1 MGKFQKQLK
10 EFLKEQV
17 EYFVS
22 CQKEYGHGTFAD
34 EHLERVTTKFFD
46 EAIDDF
52 PDIGK
57 VSIVEGKTKEAMHK
71 NFEAYWKFVGRVH
84 SWKKKWLD
92 DSE

>member
-22 CQKEYGHGTFAD
+22 CQKEYGHGTFTD
-34 EHLERVTTKFFD
+34 EHLDRVTTKFFA
-46 EAIDDF
+46 EAQQEF
-52 PDIGK
+52 PQITNYK
-57 VSIVEGKTKEAMHK
+57 KE
-71 NFEAYWKFVGRVH
+71 NYWDLHLRRVA
-84 SWKKKWLD
+84 WFLKWFG